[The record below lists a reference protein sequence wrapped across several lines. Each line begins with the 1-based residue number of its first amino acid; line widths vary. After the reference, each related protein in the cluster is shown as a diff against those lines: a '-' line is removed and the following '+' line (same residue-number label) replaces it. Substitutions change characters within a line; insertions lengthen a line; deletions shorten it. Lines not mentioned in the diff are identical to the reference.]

1 MKLKSEDSLKKLLE
15 ETPKK
20 DSLCIIGKSILP
32 SPRAANCVVN

>member
-15 ETPKK
+15 NPKK
-20 DSLCIIGKSILP
+20 DALCIIGKSILP